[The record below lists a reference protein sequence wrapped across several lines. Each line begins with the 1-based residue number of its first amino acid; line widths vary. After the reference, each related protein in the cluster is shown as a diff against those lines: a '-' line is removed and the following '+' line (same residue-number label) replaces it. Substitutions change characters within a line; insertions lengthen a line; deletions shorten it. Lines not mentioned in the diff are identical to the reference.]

1 MGGVGWVGVKGKKG
15 ERWVGGMNTE
25 HRVPI
30 NGSAGS
36 QSVRQY
42 LLEQFVVKNRHDGPE
57 AEEREE
63 TDVGRRNE
71 RVEEGK

>member
-1 MGGVGWVGVKGKKG
+1 
-15 ERWVGGMNTE
+15 MNTE